1 MMPGGTSVDS
11 GNFHAGGRKW
21 KLQFYSNGHQDSSR
35 TSYSW
40 EEKKEPSVSVKL
52 SLAEK
57 SQAMAAYKVSILS
70 RSGMPVFSAAV
81 EPYLYDRRGYRVEGS
96 GHRDL
101 VSVEELR
108 RSADRVVDTDDCLN
122 VLCEVSVLKL
132 DSESVAMWI
141 LRHRDDSSNK
151 VHLPSPMLFSR

>member
-1 MMPGGTSVDS
+1 M
-11 GNFHAGGRKW
+11 
-21 KLQFYSNGHQDSSR
+21 
-35 TSYSW
+35 
-40 EEKKEPSVSVKL
+40 L
-52 SLAEK
+52 SLAEE

-70 RSGMPVFSAAV
+70 RSGMPVYSAAV
-81 EPYLYDRRGYRVEGS
+81 EPHLYDRLDCRFEGS
-96 GHRDL
+96 GFRDL

-108 RSADRVVDTDDCLN
+108 RLVDRVVDRDDCLN

-151 VHLPSPMLFSR
+151 LHLPSLMLCFRW